1 MKTKTIRNGLIS
13 LAACLCLA
21 LAALIPAMGVAHAK
35 SAANQD
41 PTDYLI
47 QTLTAMDIEGEN
59 FVADA
64 TYSHDLTPNG
74 LEYVFSAN
82 GENGYA
88 LMLRE
93 EDAAGDV
100 YYDIT
105 ELFFECDSPFANASG
120 QKVYIAMF
128 SYFDYRDGKFFDL
141 TSENVLTD
149 EQIAELG
156 KDGFKYF
163 GDSTPTDV
171 NEEIAYAKRNNS
183 SYDFPN
189 GLPGYMSS
197 NADNKNSCGPS
208 SGSIVIGYYDYF
220 CPNLV
225 PDYSTTYVL
234 NNRVRYYPQSAE
246 IDAVIDTLYYDM
258 NTNQGVTFSDYK
270 AGLEKYVKRNGY
282 SVSYT
287 SVMSGSNLD
296 YSAFKNKIAE
306 AQPVVF
312 FLNTFNLTTGPL
324 GYNNTDRVLMHYYT
338 STHVMTGY
346 GYRQVEYYNAN
357 NVIFRID
364 NYVSVS
370 SALSP
375 KIGYMRLNDNMKIDH
390 AIAVDIY

>member
-82 GENGYA
+82 GASGYA

-93 EDAAGDV
+93 EDAFGDV

-105 ELFFECDSPFANASG
+105 ELFFDCDSPFANASG
-120 QKVYIAMF
+120 KKIYIAMF
-128 SYFDYRDGKFFDL
+128 TYFEHRDGQFFDL
-141 TSENVLTD
+141 TSNNVLTP

-156 KDGFKYF
+156 KAGFKYF
-163 GDSTPTDV
+163 GEGTSTNVT
-171 NEEIAYAKRNNS
+171 EEIAYAKRNNT

-189 GLPGYMSS
+189 GLPSYGS
-197 NADNKNSCGPS
+197 NKTNSCGPS
-208 SGSIVIGYYDYF
+208 SGAVVVGYYDYF
-220 CPNLV
+220 FPNLV
-225 PDYSTTYVL
+225 PDYSTTYIL
-234 NNRVRYYPQSAE
+234 NNRVRYYQQSTE
-246 IDAVIDTLYYDM
+246 INTLIESTLYSDM
-258 NTNQGVTFSDYK
+258 SASGGVTFSSYK
-270 AGLEKYVKRNGY
+270 AGLEKYVRRNGY

-296 YSAFKNKIAE
+296 YSAFKNKIEE

-312 FLNTFNLTTGPL
+312 FLNTFNLTTGPVSF
-324 GYNNTDRVLMHYYT
+324 GEYDKMAIQYYNG
-338 STHVMTGY
+338 THVMTGY
-346 GYRQVEYYNAN
+346 GYRQIEYYNSN

-364 NYVSVS
+364 NYVAVS
-370 SALSP
+370 SGLFP
-375 KIGYMRLNDNMKIDH
+375 QIGYIRLNDNMKIDN

>member
-1 MKTKTIRNGLIS
+1 MKTQTIKKGLIS
-13 LAACLCLA
+13 LALCLCFA
-21 LAALIPAMGVAHAK
+21 LAALVPAIGVAQAK
-35 SAANQD
+35 SSPNQE
-41 PTDYLI
+41 PTDYLM
-47 QTLTAMDIEGEN
+47 QTLAAMDIEGEN
-59 FVADA
+59 FVSD
-64 TYSHDLTPNG
+64 TVYSYDLTPNG

-82 GENGYA
+82 GANGYA

-93 EDAAGDV
+93 EDAFGDV

-105 ELFFECDSPFANASG
+105 ELFFDCDSPFANASG
-120 QKVYIAMF
+120 KKIYIAMF
-128 SYFDYRDGKFFDL
+128 TYFEHRDGKFFDL
-141 TSENVLTD
+141 TSENVLTY

-156 KDGFKYF
+156 EDGFKYF

-171 NEEIAYAKRNNS
+171 NEEIAYAKRNNT

-189 GLPGYMSS
+189 GLPSYGS
-197 NADNKNSCGPS
+197 NKLNSCGPS
-208 SGSIVIGYYDYF
+208 SGAIVVGYYDYF
-220 CPNLV
+220 YPNLV
-225 PDYSTTYVL
+225 PNYSTTYVL
-234 NNRVRYYPQSAE
+234 NNRVRYYQQSTE
-246 IDAVIDTLYYDM
+246 INTLIESTLYSDM
-258 NTNQGVTFSDYK
+258 SASGGVTFSSYK

-312 FLNTFNLTTGPL
+312 FLNTYNLTSGPL
-324 GYNNTDRVLMHYYT
+324 GSNNTDKILMHYYK

-346 GYRQVEYYNAN
+346 GYRQIEYYNSS

-375 KIGYMRLNDNMKIDH
+375 KIGYMRLDDNMKIDN

>member
-1 MKTKTIRNGLIS
+1 MKTKTIKKGLIS
-13 LAACLCLA
+13 LALCLCFA
-21 LAALIPAMGVAHAK
+21 LAALVPAIGVAQAK
-35 SAANQD
+35 SAPNQE
-41 PTDYLI
+41 PTDYLM
-47 QTLTAMDIEGEN
+47 QTLAAMDIEGEN

-82 GENGYA
+82 GASGYA

-93 EDAAGDV
+93 EDAFGDV

-105 ELFFECDSPFANASG
+105 ELFFDCDSPFANASG
-120 QKVYIAMF
+120 KKIYIAMF
-128 SYFDYRDGKFFDL
+128 TYFEHRDGKFFDL
-141 TSENVLTD
+141 TSKNVLTD

-156 KDGFKYF
+156 KAGFKYF
-163 GDSTPTDV
+163 GEGTTTTV
-171 NEEIAYAKRNNS
+171 AEEIVYAKRNNS

-189 GLPGYMSS
+189 GLPGYSSS
-197 NADNKNSCGPS
+197 NTDNRNSCGPS
-208 SGSIVIGYYDYF
+208 SGSIVVGYYDYF
-220 CPNLV
+220 YPNLV
-225 PDYSTTYVL
+225 PNYSTTYVL

-246 IDAVIDTLYYDM
+246 IDAVIDTLYSDM
-258 NTNQGVTFSDYK
+258 NASGGVTFSSYK

-287 SVMSGSNLD
+287 SVMSGFNLD

-312 FLNTFNLTTGPL
+312 FLNTFNLTSGPVSF
-324 GYNNTDRVLMHYYT
+324 GEYDKIAIQYSTA
-338 STHVMTGY
+338 THVMTGY
-346 GYRQVEYYNAN
+346 GYRQIEYYNAN

-375 KIGYMRLNDNMKIDH
+375 TIGYMRLNDNMKIDH